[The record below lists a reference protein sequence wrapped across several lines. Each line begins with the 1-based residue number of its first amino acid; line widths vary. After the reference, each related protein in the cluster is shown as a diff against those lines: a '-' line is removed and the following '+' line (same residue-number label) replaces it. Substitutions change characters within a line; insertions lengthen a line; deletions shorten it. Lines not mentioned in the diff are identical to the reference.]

1 MASRNA
7 VYRRPLAIADIVSH
21 SENIAVHNLGSA
33 LRFLDALESTIDLL
47 SLFPEAGGLVPV
59 RRTELEGLRAKLIVG
74 FSNYILLYFADENI
88 VDIVR
93 VIRGGQDLDSISL
106 DAKWS
111 SGSQNTARCFKT
123 FQIVVISEVSKR
135 MDAVIKLLLFSP
147 TADEHW

>member
-33 LRFLDALESTIDLL
+33 VRFLDALESTIDLL
-47 SLFPEAGGLVPV
+47 SVFPEAGGLVPV

-74 FSNYILLYFADENI
+74 FSNYILLYFAEENI

-106 DAKWS
+106 NAK
-111 SGSQNTARCFKT
+111 
-123 FQIVVISEVSKR
+123 
-135 MDAVIKLLLFSP
+135 
-147 TADEHW
+147 